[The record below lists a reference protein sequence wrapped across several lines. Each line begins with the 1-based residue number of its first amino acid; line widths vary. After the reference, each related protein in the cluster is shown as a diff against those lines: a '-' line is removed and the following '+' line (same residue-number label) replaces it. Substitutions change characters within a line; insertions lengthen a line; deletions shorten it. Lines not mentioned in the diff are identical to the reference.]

1 MQKVKE
7 ADRLKGMD
15 EEQILEAALKLPKDA
30 QLRIL
35 EALLKDC
42 ETSAQDSEKQKAALV
57 KLIKARKKA
66 YLEGKTKTVSP
77 EELIEKLREQSRAR
91 KQQSALH

>member
-7 ADRLKGMD
+7 TDRLKDMN

-35 EALLKDC
+35 EALLKDS
-42 ETSAQDSEKQKAALV
+42 ETSAQDSEKQKVALV

-66 YLEGKTKTVSP
+66 YQEGRSGTKSP
-77 EELIEKLREQSRAR
+77 EELLNYLREKNRGR
-91 KQQSALH
+91 KQQSATH